1 MVSTHLKNISQN
13 WNPAQVGIGMKIKN
27 TVFETTIQ
35 YIIHS
40 MGYPTETLT
49 QITSAIL
56 LDVRSRFCLSVRLP
70 YLLRHDDNE
79 NNDDPGGCGIIY
91 IIHSLKLTCSPLTK
105 VVFQVRNLQT
115 SKGSMAPIFRG
126 GRGPAVRFRQ
136 EKADED
142 SSSRCARAIHLVEA
156 YQRHRTT

>member
-1 MVSTHLKNISQN
+1 MHLKNISKN

-56 LDVRSRFCLSVRLP
+56 LDVRSRFCLSLRLP
-70 YLLRHDDNE
+70 HLLRDDDSE
-79 NNDDPGGCGIIY
+79 NNYDPAGCIGRGIIY
-91 IIHSLKLTCSPLTK
+91 KLPETDIFALKKWWFS
-105 VVFQVRNLQT
+105 Q
-115 SKGSMAPIFRG
+115 
-126 GRGPAVRFRQ
+126 
-136 EKADED
+136 
-142 SSSRCARAIHLVEA
+142 
-156 YQRHRTT
+156 

>member
-1 MVSTHLKNISQN
+1 MATKSHFLDTQLVQLVVSTHLKNISQN

-56 LDVRSRFCLSVRLP
+56 LDVRSEICLSLRLP
-70 YLLRHDDNE
+70 HLLRHDDNE

-91 IIHSLKLTCSPLTK
+91 TLPETDIFAPKKGGFPSSESPN
-105 VVFQVRNLQT
+105 FQGVY
-115 SKGSMAPIFRG
+115 
-126 GRGPAVRFRQ
+126 GPHF
-136 EKADED
+136 
-142 SSSRCARAIHLVEA
+142 
-156 YQRHRTT
+156 